1 MSDKN
6 DFYVM
11 LIVIVLILITAIL
24 MAVPTIMKTFFPK
37 EENLPTITYN
47 GFVFTRIDPVWL
59 TQYERNKQLYNL
71 QFHFNPKEV
80 ENVPVS
86 GELYDNFS
94 NSSPVYITFDPDEG
108 PDLRYVAVAAGE
120 LSMNIALGFN
130 YEIASACTRNETEG
144 CSDRPVVTCNDS
156 DKSVVYIKLEAEPS
170 VEFRGNCIIVKGKG
184 VDLLKAVD
192 NLLFRWYR
200 IIK

>member
-11 LIVIVLILITAIL
+11 LIIIVLILITVSLI
-24 MAVPTIMKTFFPK
+24 AVPIIMNKFFPK
-37 EENLPTITYN
+37 EEKLPTMTYN

-86 GELYDNFS
+86 GQLYDNFS
-94 NSSPVYITFDPDEG
+94 NSSQVYITFDPDEG
-108 PDLRYVAVAAGE
+108 PDLKYVAVAAGE

-144 CSDRPVVTCNDS
+144 CKDRLVVTCADS
-156 DKSVVYIKLEAEPS
+156 DKSVVYIKMEDELG
-170 VEFRGNCIIVKGKG
+170 VEFRGNCIIVKGRG
-184 VDLLKAVD
+184 TDLLKSVD